1 MIKEIRLDGVI
12 GDWGA
17 TSEEFNFKLDEL
29 DLQADDELLVKIN
42 SVGGSVIEGWGIY
55 NTLISLDNKVTTRGE
70 GIVASIASLILMAGK
85 VVEMSEVGALMIH
98 RASNH
103 VQGNAEDLEKAAE
116 VLKTIDETLL
126 TVYNAVTND
135 DVTEEMMIEWL
146 DKETWFS
153 PSEAMEH
160 GFINEVVNKVET
172 TVSAIYKPKKLS
184 AMSTIGE
191 DLKKLVNQ
199 ISGKE
204 DEKAKAEEVALAAKK
219 AEEEKAEADKIAAK
233 KLEDDAEAKKIADEA
248 AAKAKAEEEG
258 KPEMLT
264 KEQGEAILNGLM
276 EITKRLEA
284 IENPEKTT
292 AEIVE
297 EQIRVLAKGIKSK
310 GSAMAANGNLNG
322 SGDPVWEPKH
332 KGFHDKLAEITD
344 KTKVEHKL

>member
-29 DLQADDELLVKIN
+29 DLQAGDELLVKIN

-70 GIVASIASLILMAGK
+70 GIVASIASLILMAGT

-103 VQGNAEDLEKAAE
+103 VHGNAEDLEKAAE
-116 VLKTIDETLL
+116 ILKTIDETLL

-160 GFINEVVNKVET
+160 GFIHEVVNKVET

-184 AMSTIGE
+184 AMSTISE
-191 DLKKLVNQ
+191 SLEKLINQ
-199 ISGKE
+199 ISGKD
-204 DEKAKAEEVALAAKK
+204 DEKAKAEEALLK
-219 AEEEKAEADKIAAK
+219 AEKEKEAKAEADKIAAK
-233 KLEDDAEAKKIADEA
+233 KLEDDAEAKKIADDA
-248 AAKAKAEEEG
+248 AAKAKAEEDA
-258 KPEMLT
+258 KPEVLT
-264 KEQGEAILNGLM
+264 KEQGDAILNGLM

-284 IENPEKTT
+284 IEKPEKS
-292 AEIVE
+292 VE
-297 EQIRVLAKGIKSK
+297 QVVEDQIITLAKGIKST
-310 GSAMAANGNLNG
+310 GSALAANGNLNG
-322 SGDPVWEPKH
+322 TGDPKWEMKH
-332 KGFHDKLAEITD
+332 QNIHDQLDKIGE
-344 KTKVEHKL
+344 KTKIDFKM